1 MVDPGST
8 DARAIAASLTEPE
21 AFAAVFNRHFRAIS
35 GYLRARVGAALAE
48 DLASQTFLLAFDQRA
63 RYDAARQDARPWLYG
78 IASNLVRRHRR
89 TEERRLRA
97 QARAAAEPEAAPPVD
112 QVLGA
117 PGARERAALAAGIAA
132 MRPPDREALLLHAV
146 AGLGYEEIAAALGIA
161 VGTVGSRLA
170 RARRILRER
179 LEAEALD
186 AEAPEPLQLAGG

>member
-1 MVDPGST
+1 
-8 DARAIAASLTEPE
+8 
-21 AFAAVFNRHFRAIS
+21 
-35 GYLRARVGAALAE
+35 
-48 DLASQTFLLAFDQRA
+48 
-63 RYDAARQDARPWLYG
+63 
-78 IASNLVRRHRR
+78 
-89 TEERRLRA
+89 
-97 QARAAAEPEAAPPVD
+97 
-112 QVLGA
+112 
-117 PGARERAALAAGIAA
+117 